1 MARAL
6 TAPVRSGGEPAEMLT
21 VLLYSVDQSS
31 PIVERLP
38 AAQAER
44 LYAATR
50 DRGELWPAVVS
61 AELVGDDGDVLD
73 RW

>member
-1 MARAL
+1 
-6 TAPVRSGGEPAEMLT
+6 MLT
-21 VLLYSVDQSS
+21 VLLHSVDEQS

-38 AAQAER
+38 AAAAER

-50 DRGELWPAVVS
+50 DHRELWPAVVS
-61 AELVGDDGDVLD
+61 AVLVGDDDVLD